1 MEGYNQLDK
10 AFDSRVRLGVMSVLL
25 VNDWVNYGELKDL
38 LQLTDGNLASHIAA
52 LEKIDYVQVKKQFV
66 GKKPL
71 TSYRVT
77 EKGKAAFTNHLNA
90 LEQLIHLSVNK
101 KT

>member
-1 MEGYNQLDK
+1 MEGYSQLDK

-25 VNDWVNYGELKDL
+25 VNDWVNYGEIKEL

-52 LEKIDYVQVKKQFV
+52 LEKIDYVLVKKQFI

-71 TSYRVT
+71 TSYQVT
-77 EKGKAAFTNHLNA
+77 EKGRKAFTNHLNA
-90 LEQLIHLSVNK
+90 LEQLIQQSTIK